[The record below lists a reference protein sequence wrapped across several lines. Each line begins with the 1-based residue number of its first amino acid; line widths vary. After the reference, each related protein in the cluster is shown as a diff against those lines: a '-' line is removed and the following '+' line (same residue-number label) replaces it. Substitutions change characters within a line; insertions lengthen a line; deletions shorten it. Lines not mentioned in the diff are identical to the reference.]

1 MTTLP
6 ITGLDLQGVGV
17 TAALAAD
24 TAAHRG
30 AAPAIRDAVAAL
42 AASGRPFTA
51 EDVRERIAA
60 DPHVSRQVAERTNVL
75 PAVFSA
81 AASAGTIRA
90 IGYTRA
96 TRRSRHASVLRI
108 WQGVAA

>member
-6 ITGLDLQGVGV
+6 ITGLDLRDAGV
-17 TAALAAD
+17 AATLAAD
-24 TAAHRG
+24 TAAHRD
-30 AAPAIRDAVAAL
+30 AAPTIREAVEAL
-42 AASGRPFTA
+42 AATGRPFTA
-51 EDVRERIAA
+51 EDVRGRIAG
-60 DPHVSRQVAERTNVL
+60 DPHVVREIGERTNLL

-81 AASAGTIRA
+81 AAGAGTIRA